1 MPDPAPTPSP
11 APSPT
16 PAPAPTPQPAPAPAP
31 APSPTPAPPSPTPS
45 VLDLAKPPVPAPDP
59 NNPTPAPAP
68 VEGIKI
74 TDGKLGDLVVQ
85 QKFINADGTLN
96 VPNVLKAQQA
106 LESKLPKAATFMP
119 PEKPEGYKLV
129 VSDKLKAANIEGFD
143 FNDPMTKTLTA
154 IAHKH
159 GIPNEAMSE
168 LANVVFEAGL
178 EANGGTL
185 DPKAVMQA
193 EFAKLGPNAQAIV
206 DGLKGWIDHLKVS
219 GSISEAE
226 AEEAK
231 IMGGT
236 AEGARLMAK
245 FREMSGEQP
254 LDLRGTVVDGDPSQ
268 AEFYEMHRMGMDGKL
283 DSQPLKYGNDAVY
296 TKKLD
301 DIGARIFGNA
311 PAGTSK
317 AIGVPGQ
324 LPQAQPRMMQNRPG
338 T

>member
-1 MPDPAPTPSP
+1 M
-11 APSPT
+11 
-16 PAPAPTPQPAPAPAP
+16 
-31 APSPTPAPPSPTPS
+31 
-45 VLDLAKPPVPAPDP
+45 LDLAKPPVPAPDP
-59 NNPTPAPAP
+59 NNPTPAP

-74 TDGKLGDLVVQ
+74 TEGKLGDLVVQ

-96 VPNVLKAQQA
+96 VSNVLKAQQA

-206 DGLKGWIDHLKVS
+206 DGLIGWGTHLKTH
-219 GSISEAE
+219 GSLSDTEF
-226 AEEAK
+226 EEFK
-231 IMGGT
+231 IMAGT
-236 AEGARLMAK
+236 AEGAKVMAK
-245 FREMSGEQP
+245 LREMAGEQP

-268 AEFYEMHRMGMDGKL
+268 EEFYAMHRERIDPNNPN
-283 DSQPLKYGNDAVY
+283 SPLKYGNDPVF

-338 T
+338 V